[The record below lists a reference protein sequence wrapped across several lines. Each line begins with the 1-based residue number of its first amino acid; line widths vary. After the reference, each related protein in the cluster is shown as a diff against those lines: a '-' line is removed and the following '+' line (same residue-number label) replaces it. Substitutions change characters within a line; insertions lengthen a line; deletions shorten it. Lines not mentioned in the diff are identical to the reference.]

1 MYHLEQLENI
11 ISEESIKNL
20 RNFLQKINGIIK
32 YLEDS

>member
-20 RNFLQKINGIIK
+20 RNIFKK
-32 YLEDS
+32 YEMEL